1 MKKVFNFIRFCLLAT
16 AVMFGF
22 DACKEPVNNVVV
34 TGVSVSPTEQTVAVG
49 ESFTIA
55 ATVTPENANNKS
67 VKWASSA
74 SDIATVDA
82 NGKVEALKA
91 GTATIT
97 ATTVEGSKTASCKV
111 TVTEQSVDATEVE
124 LLIASYYGGLGVG
137 DGYHIYRISFATPGT
152 YDTENDKPKQKG
164 IMYSFVLSS
173 KTPDSQLKPTNGEYS
188 LSQTDDDFTQMT
200 FSRKVQNSFIRNFE
214 TTGFT
219 EEPRAITEGK
229 FIVSD
234 NKITFKGKDEKGVEY
249 DIIFEGAYTVVD
261 NSVNPWQLEPQTQTT
276 KTEDFN
282 SAVFVSHNDKYNNGT
297 QAVSVDMFKSEIN
310 AVFEFIINKD
320 DSKLKNGTYNV
331 SDSKQAGTI
340 LKSDGMIGNVF
351 TATYLAYTS
360 LSEYYFIAS
369 GTATVKDNLIDF
381 TGQSHFG
388 STIKIKYT
396 GDIPSLNPYEL
407 EPQTPQT
414 ITESFTI
421 ADIKDFGDT
430 YKNDTKVF
438 YVVMK
443 SVDGLTMGVLE
454 FFTAKDAEKLT
465 LGSYSVS
472 DSKNIGTL
480 LKSRGRI
487 GYALKGCGLV
497 HLMYGNIYFIVS
509 GQAVV
514 EEGRIQFVGKSYF
527 GSDIIMSYTGD
538 IATNVM
544 PSDKSRYI
552 YKK

>member
-1 MKKVFNFIRFCLLAT
+1 MKKVSNFIRFCLLAT

-34 TGVSVSPTEQTVAVG
+34 TGVSVSPTEQTIAVG
-49 ESFTIA
+49 GSFTLT
-55 ATVTPENANNKS
+55 ATVTPENAKNKS

-74 SDIATVDA
+74 SDVAKVDA

-97 ATTVEGSKTASCKV
+97 ATTVEGSKSASCKV
-111 TVTEQSVDATEVE
+111 TVTPDATKVE
-124 LLIASYYGGLGVG
+124 LLEAYYYGGLGLG

-152 YDTENDKPKQKG
+152 YDAENDKPKQKG
-164 IMYSFVLSS
+164 IIYSFVLSS

-200 FSRKVQNSFIRNFE
+200 FNRKVQNSFIRNFE
-214 TTGFT
+214 STGFT

-229 FIVSD
+229 FIVAD

-261 NSVNPWQLEPQTQTT
+261 SSFDPWQSEPQTQTT

-282 SAVFVSHNDKYNNGT
+282 SATFISLKDKYNNGT
-297 QAVSVDMFKSEIN
+297 QAVSVHMFKSEIN
-310 AVFEFIINKD
+310 AVFEFITNKD
-320 DSKLKNGTYNV
+320 DDKLKNGTYNV

-340 LKSDGMIGNVF
+340 LKSDGMIENVV
-351 TATYLAYTS
+351 AGTYL
-360 LSEYYFIAS
+360 EYMSPREFYFIAS

-414 ITESFTI
+414 ITESFTM

-454 FFTAKDAEKLT
+454 FFTTKDAEKLT

-472 DSKNIGTL
+472 DSKNVGTL

-509 GQAVV
+509 GQAIV
-514 EEGRIQFVGKSYF
+514 EESSIQFVGKSYY
-527 GSDIIMSYTGD
+527 GSDIIMSYKGD
-538 IATNVM
+538 ISTNVM
-544 PSDKSRYI
+544 PSDTSRYI

>member
-1 MKKVFNFIRFCLLAT
+1 MKKVSNFIRFCLLAT

-34 TGVSVSPTEQTVAVG
+34 TGVSVSPTEQTIAVG
-49 ESFTIA
+49 GSFTLT
-55 ATVTPENANNKS
+55 ATVTPENAKNKS

-74 SDIATVDA
+74 SDIATVDD

-91 GTATIT
+91 GTVTIT
-97 ATTVEGSKTASCKV
+97 ATTVEGSKSASCKV
-111 TVTEQSVDATEVE
+111 TVTESSAKVE
-124 LLIASYYGGLGVG
+124 LLEAYYYGGLGLG

-152 YDTENDKPKQKG
+152 YDVENDKPKQKG
-164 IMYSFVLSS
+164 IIYSFVLSS

-200 FSRKVQNSFIRNFE
+200 FNRKVQNSFIRNFE
-214 TTGFT
+214 STGFT

-229 FIVSD
+229 FIVAD

-249 DIIFEGAYTVVD
+249 DIIFEGTYTVLD
-261 NSVNPWQLEPQTQTT
+261 PWQSEPQTQTT

-282 SAVFVSHNDKYNNGT
+282 SATFISHKDKYNNGT
-297 QAVSVDMFKSEIN
+297 QAVSVHMFKSETN
-310 AVFEFIINKD
+310 AVFEFIANKD
-320 DSKLKNGTYNV
+320 DDKLKNGTYNV

-351 TATYLAYTS
+351 TGTYL
-360 LSEYYFIAS
+360 EYMSPREFYFIAS
-369 GTATVKDNLIDF
+369 GTATVKNNLIDF

-414 ITESFTI
+414 ITESFTM

-430 YKNDTKVF
+430 YKNNTKVF
-438 YVVMK
+438 YVIMN
-443 SVDGLTMGVLE
+443 SVDNLTRGVLE
-454 FFTAKDAEKLT
+454 FFTTKDAEKLT

-472 DSKNIGTL
+472 DSKNVGTL

-487 GYALKGCGLV
+487 GYALKGCGLI
-497 HLMYGNIYFIVS
+497 HFMYGNIYFIVS
-509 GQAVV
+509 GQAIV
-514 EEGRIQFVGKSYF
+514 EEGSIQFVGKSYY
-527 GSDIIMSYTGD
+527 GSDIIMSYKGD
-538 IATNVM
+538 ISTNVM
-544 PSDKSRYI
+544 PSDTSRYI